1 MSDDNGNNENGNDND
16 DDDNELPP
24 FILFKG
30 PKLIELGYADT
41 VEEYGLDCLDL
52 KIKFYDDGKWYID
65 LVDTETGEIRGHY
78 NESHCP
84 DPLNP
89 ECDD

>member
-1 MSDDNGNNENGNDND
+1 MSDDNGNNENGNDD
-16 DDDNELPP
+16 DDGDETPP

-52 KIKFYDDGKWYID
+52 KIKLYDDGEWYIN
-65 LVDTETGEIRGHY
+65 LIDTETGELRGHY
-78 NESHCP
+78 NSAHCP